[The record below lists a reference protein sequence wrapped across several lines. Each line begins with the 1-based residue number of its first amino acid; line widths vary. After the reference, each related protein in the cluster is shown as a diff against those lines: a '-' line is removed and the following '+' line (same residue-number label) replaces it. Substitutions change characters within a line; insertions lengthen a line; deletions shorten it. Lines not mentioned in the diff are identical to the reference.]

1 MEGKE
6 GGKELRK
13 KEVGRG
19 GKEEDE
25 ERKEVKR
32 GRIVRKKMMWE
43 GGGMSLCSL
52 CCSGLHSGGP
62 RGELLSPPAT
72 VTFCSIPASCCTGQS
87 HTFQLAVAQVSH
99 THSS

>member
-6 GGKELRK
+6 GKELRK

-32 GRIVRKKMMWE
+32 GRIVRKKE
-43 GGGMSLCSL
+43 DDVAGRRHEFVFSLL
-52 CCSGLHSGGP
+52 QWAPLW
-62 RGELLSPPAT
+62 RT
-72 VTFCSIPASCCTGQS
+72 TW
-87 HTFQLAVAQVSH
+87 
-99 THSS
+99 

>member
-1 MEGKE
+1 VEGKE

-32 GRIVRKKMMWE
+32 GE
-43 GGGMSLCSL
+43 
-52 CCSGLHSGGP
+52 
-62 RGELLSPPAT
+62 
-72 VTFCSIPASCCTGQS
+72 
-87 HTFQLAVAQVSH
+87 
-99 THSS
+99 